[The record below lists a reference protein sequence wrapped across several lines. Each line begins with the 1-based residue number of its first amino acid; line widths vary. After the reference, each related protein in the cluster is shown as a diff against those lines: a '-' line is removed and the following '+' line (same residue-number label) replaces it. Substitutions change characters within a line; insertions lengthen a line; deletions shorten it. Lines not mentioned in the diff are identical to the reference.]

1 MERLQGRFQ
10 AVSEQLESKNIL
22 LKKPATS
29 TVATAGNLHFE
40 VAQVRCVACSPFVST
55 QRGAMLAKSAKTHLG
70 APASLQHARPP
81 GGVHTQFK
89 QGPPGSAEATPLLVD
104 SIGRNFGRTVC

>member
-1 MERLQGRFQ
+1 M
-10 AVSEQLESKNIL
+10 
-22 LKKPATS
+22 
-29 TVATAGNLHFE
+29 ATAGNLHCE

-89 QGPPGSAEATPLLVD
+89 QGPLAAPKPRPFWWTVWDVISEEQYVSEWRDTKNVLVWLELCHEQH
-104 SIGRNFGRTVC
+104 I